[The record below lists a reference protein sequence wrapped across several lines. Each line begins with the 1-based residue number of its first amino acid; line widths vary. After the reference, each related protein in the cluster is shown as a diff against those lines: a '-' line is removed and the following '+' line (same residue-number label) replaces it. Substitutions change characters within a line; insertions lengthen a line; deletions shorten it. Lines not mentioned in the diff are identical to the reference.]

1 MRIRDHHHPAGD
13 PHRAMRGRT
22 VGRAVARIV
31 VGAKASS
38 PRHPLVTLI
47 VAAPDRTRQG
57 PRRPAAGL
65 RRIAL
70 CLAVAAQ
77 ALAGC
82 ANGDFGRVKPS
93 LVSDNI
99 HSWVGVDAARAGGV
113 PISAYPLTDDEKQL
127 RDLAYPLIEPAYER
141 QRWYSILNE
150 YGLTRVIGRDWCY
163 YSVASYERQL
173 MATPYRSATARYS
186 RLNEDIR
193 NDVTRMPQFVSVAQR
208 VLDMD
213 RKREK
218 SLGYVAGLTA
228 DEAGNATARVAENA
242 LVIAWVEQ
250 SLVNRAATYRYAL
263 ERLVI
268 ATPAPMAVEVERSL
282 TLFATRIAEG
292 RLLAGAEL
300 VAGGTIPAAA
310 YPPLA
315 ASRRVVQK

>member
-1 MRIRDHHHPAGD
+1 
-13 PHRAMRGRT
+13 
-22 VGRAVARIV
+22 
-31 VGAKASS
+31 
-38 PRHPLVTLI
+38 VTPS
-47 VAAPDRTRQG
+47 VAARNRTRLL
-57 PRRPAAGL
+57 PRRSPAGL

-82 ANGDFGRVKPS
+82 ANGDFGRIKPS

-99 HSWVGVDAARAGGV
+99 HSWVGYEAATAAGV
-113 PISAYPLTDDEKQL
+113 PISQYPLTDDEKLL
-127 RDLAYPLIEPAYER
+127 RNLAYPLIEPAYER

-150 YGLTRVIGRDWCY
+150 YGLTRIVHRDWCY
-163 YSVASYERQL
+163 YSVASYERVL
-173 MATPYRSATARYS
+173 MWTAYRSATARYA

-193 NDVTRMPQFVSVAQR
+193 NDVTRLPDFVTVAKR

-213 RKREK
+213 SKRGK
-218 SLGYVAGLTA
+218 SLGFVAGLTV
-228 DEAGNATARVAENA
+228 DEAGNATARIAENA

-282 TLFATRIAEG
+282 TLLATRIAES
-292 RLLAGAEL
+292 RLLGGPEL
-300 VAGGTIPAAA
+300 VPGGAIPVGA

-315 ASRRVVQK
+315 APRRVVSK

>member
-1 MRIRDHHHPAGD
+1 M
-13 PHRAMRGRT
+13 T
-22 VGRAVARIV
+22 C
-31 VGAKASS
+31 S
-38 PRHPLVTLI
+38 
-47 VAAPDRTRQG
+47 VAACDRRRRE
-57 PRRPAAGL
+57 PRRSPAGL

-70 CLAVAAQ
+70 CLAFAVQ

-82 ANGDFGRVKPS
+82 ANGDFGRIKPS
-93 LVSDNI
+93 LVSDNM
-99 HSWVGVDAARAGGV
+99 HAWVGFEAARVGGV
-113 PISAYPLTDDEKQL
+113 PISDYPLTDDEKQL

-150 YGLTRVIGRDWCY
+150 YGLTRIVGRDWCY

-173 MATPYRSATARYS
+173 MLTPYRSATARYS
-186 RLNEDIR
+186 KLNEDIR
-193 NDVTRMPQFVSVAQR
+193 NDVTRLPAFVAVAQR

-218 SLGYVAGLTA
+218 SLGYVAGLTDA
-228 DEAGNATARVAENA
+228 EAANATARVAENA

-292 RLLAGAEL
+292 RLLTGGPEL
-300 VAGGTIPAAA
+300 VPGGAIPVGA

-315 ASRRVVQK
+315 APRRVVSKQ